1 MSAAIVVDD
10 LHKSYGPVD
19 AVRGVSFEVAEGEV
33 FALLG
38 PNGAGKTTIVEVL
51 EGFRAP
57 TSGSVRVLDRDPA
70 EGGRAWRERV
80 GIVLQSCGID
90 PFFTVAES
98 LRSTARVYPHPR
110 PVDEVIELV
119 GLTEQAGTRAMRLS
133 GGQQRRLDL
142 ALALVGDPELV
153 FLDEP
158 TTGFDPSARR
168 ASWDLI
174 EGLCRLGKTVLLT
187 THYMEEA
194 QRLADRIVVIA
205 QGRVVAE
212 GTPETIGGR
221 DRAATVVRFALPDGV
236 SFADLPVRDAALDD
250 DGNVSVQTDS
260 PTRVLHDLTAWA
272 LARGDELAG
281 LEVVRPSLEDVYLDL
296 TR

>member
-1 MSAAIVVDD
+1 VTAAIVVDD
-10 LHKSYGPVD
+10 LHKTYGATE
-19 AVRGVSFEVAEGEV
+19 AVRGVSFEIAEGEV

-38 PNGAGKTTIVEVL
+38 PNGAGKTSIVEIL
-51 EGFRAP
+51 EGFRSRTRGAV
-57 TSGSVRVLDRDPA
+57 SVLGADPST
-70 EGGRAWRERV
+70 GGRALRERV

-98 LRSTARVYPHPR
+98 VRGTGRAYPSPR
-110 PVDEVIELV
+110 PVAEVLELV
-119 GLTEQAGTRAMRLS
+119 GLSDKADARVQTLS

-174 EGLCRLGKTVLLT
+174 EGLCKLGKTVLLT

-194 QRLADRIVVIA
+194 QVLADRIVVIA
-205 QGRVVAE
+205 QGRIVAE

-221 DRAATVVRFALPDGV
+221 DRADTIVRFALPAGV
-236 SFADLPVRDAALDD
+236 ALSDLPVRGARVE
-250 DGNVSVQTDS
+250 DGGLVSMSTS
-260 PTRVLHDLTAWA
+260 EPTQVLHALTAWA
-272 LARGDELAG
+272 LANGGELAG
-281 LEVVRPSLEDVYLDL
+281 LEVQRPTLEDVYLEL

>member
-1 MSAAIVVDD
+1 MSTVVVDD
-10 LHKSYGPVD
+10 LHKSYGSVE
-19 AVRGVSFEVAEGEV
+19 AVRGVSFEISEGEV

-38 PNGAGKTTIVEVL
+38 PNGAGKTTIVEIL
-51 EGFRAP
+51 EGFR
-57 TSGSVRVLDRDPA
+57 TRTRGSVAVLGGDPETA
-70 EGGRAWRERV
+70 GREMRERI
-80 GIVLQSCGID
+80 GIVLQSCGFD
-90 PFFTVAES
+90 SFFTVNETVRATG
-98 LRSTARVYPHPR
+98 RTYPSPR
-110 PVDEVIELV
+110 PVAEVLELV
-119 GLTEQAGTRAMRLS
+119 GLTDKADARVKTLS

-168 ASWDLI
+168 AAWDLI

-205 QGRVVAE
+205 RGVIVAE
-212 GTPETIGGR
+212 GTPATIGGR
-221 DRAATVVRFALPDGV
+221 DHAATIVRFALPAGV
-236 SFADLPVRDAALDD
+236 TIADLPVRDARVDD
-250 DGNVSVQTDS
+250 AGIASIRTAE
-260 PTRVLHDLTAWA
+260 PTRVLHELTAWA
-272 LARGDELAG
+272 LANGGELAG
-281 LEVVRPSLEDVYLDL
+281 LEVQRPSLEDVYLEL

>member
-1 MSAAIVVDD
+1 VTAIEVVD
-10 LHKSYGPVD
+10 LHKSYGAVE
-19 AVRGVSFEVAEGEV
+19 AVRGVSFEIAEGEV

-38 PNGAGKTTIVEVL
+38 PNGAGKTTIVEIL
-51 EGFRAP
+51 EGFR
-57 TSGSVRVLDRDPA
+57 TRSRGTVSVLGADPEA
-70 EGGRAWRERV
+70 GGRAMRERI

-90 PFFTVAES
+90 PYFSAAE
-98 LRSTARVYPHPR
+98 LVDSTARSYPSPR
-110 PVDEVIELV
+110 PTAEVLELV
-119 GLTEQAGTRAMRLS
+119 GLTEKTNERVKRLS

-174 EGLCRLGKTVLLT
+174 EGLCSLGKTVLLT

-205 QGRVVAE
+205 QGRIVAE

-221 DRAATVVRFALPDGV
+221 DHAATIIRFALPAGTSV
-236 SFADLPVRDAALDD
+236 SDVPVRDARVDD
-250 DGNVSVQTDS
+250 DGYVFLTTSE
-260 PTRVLHDLTAWA
+260 PTKLLHELTAWA
-272 LARGDELAG
+272 LANGGELAA
-281 LEVVRPSLEDVYLDL
+281 LEVQRPSLEDVYLDL